1 MLTPPSSPP
10 NHDDDDD
17 VEKAPAG
24 DSPASVARSADPRR
38 HPVPR
43 ARYPAS
49 LSPRVA
55 HPSAAAGHPGA
66 MMSGGGGC
74 IMPGYAMSPPHL
86 HMAGVGDAAAALYQF
101 HAGQAAL
108 AQLAQQALAQQQFQ
122 YESMMAVPGPMMPL
136 HHPGAYGVPGM
147 HTMAGMPYMM
157 QGAMMGAAGWGGG
170 HMPMAPPVLH
180 PSPMD
185 QRGGSPAPTGF
196 QNGCGKRVA
205 FERVESTTWLKD
217 LQFSA
222 GRAFDRLCLTDRSG
236 PERRESVLAAIL
248 AGKEGD
254 RRPLPTADGKTVRRP
269 CYIVK
274 RDHDRKTHFQ
284 VPVSGARVL
293 AQKVVVACYSRID
306 IADMGTWQVQ
316 QDCCQGDG
324 TWWCFE
330 PSHLSKCAKDHLP
343 KSGQRHGMPEEPHA
357 IYRPLQRGGQPG
369 KRKPR
374 RVTDVGRAGKS
385 SRAHFGSGCPSGHR
399 STPPYRTDVLATAG
413 DSSPLSSD
421 AVSDAQD

>member
-293 AQKVVVACYSRID
+293 AQKVVVACCKDYLLQTSFL
-306 IADMGTWQVQ
+306 IAPPCNFPAIFSSQVPFAFANPAS
-316 QDCCQGDG
+316 
-324 TWWCFE
+324 W
-330 PSHLSKCAKDHLP
+330 
-343 KSGQRHGMPEEPHA
+343 
-357 IYRPLQRGGQPG
+357 
-369 KRKPR
+369 
-374 RVTDVGRAGKS
+374 
-385 SRAHFGSGCPSGHR
+385 
-399 STPPYRTDVLATAG
+399 
-413 DSSPLSSD
+413 
-421 AVSDAQD
+421 